1 MRHILSTRRRRA
13 VGLLVAAGALVAALP
28 LPASAQ
34 RVQSNVVL
42 VREGDVITEDLY
54 AAGNTIV
61 VSGVIEGDLI
71 AVAFDSIRIDGV
83 VEGDVIA
90 LSSRVEITGRI
101 GGALRVGAMSTVVEG
116 DIGDD
121 FFVGGFS
128 VETAASSSVGRD
140 VLVWARTAELLGD
153 VGRDIEGTQRTTS
166 IAGQVAGDVDVT
178 TAGLTLLPGL
188 RVAGDVRYTADT
200 SATVAQTVVIDGTFV
215 RAEALE
221 ANLRVRGIQ
230 LLGQFVAV
238 LAGLGIGLGLLWAV
252 PERSIA
258 AASALARRP
267 FVSLAWGVGVASVP
281 IALVIVTLG
290 LVSGT
295 SLSSSGPVVL
305 VLLPVALAV
314 GAVVLVGMLTAPV
327 PVGLAV
333 GTRLRPAWSSYAR
346 YVLGFPMMVIAWLL
360 PWVGGIVL
368 MVLGLAGLGAWL
380 VVDDRDE

>member
-1 MRHILSTRRRRA
+1 M
-13 VGLLVAAGALVAALP
+13 
-28 LPASAQ
+28 PAFAQ

-42 VREGDVITEDLY
+42 VRADDVITEDLY

-61 VSGVIEGDLI
+61 VSGVVEGDLV

-101 GGALRVGAMSTVVEG
+101 GGALRVGAVSTVVEG

-140 VLVWARTAELLGD
+140 VLAWARTAEFLGD
-153 VGRDIEGTQRTTS
+153 VGRDIEGTQRITR

-178 TAGLTLLPGL
+178 TDGLTLLPGL
-188 RVAGDVRYTADT
+188 SVVGDVRYTADGP
-200 SATVAQTVVIDGTFV
+200 ATVARTVQIAGTLV

-221 ANLRVRGIQ
+221 ANLRVRGVQ
-230 LLGQFVAV
+230 LLAQFVAV

-252 PERSIA
+252 PTRSIA
-258 AASALARRP
+258 AASALSRRP
-267 FVSLAWGVGVASVP
+267 LLALAWGVGVASVP
-281 IALVIVTLG
+281 AALVIVTVG
-290 LVSGT
+290 LVSVT

-305 VLLPVALAV
+305 VLLPVAIAV
-314 GAVVLVGMLTAPV
+314 GAVVLIGLLTAPL

-333 GTRLRPAWSSYAR
+333 GSRLRPGWSSYAR
-346 YVLGFPMMVIAWLL
+346 YVLGFPILVIAWLL
-360 PWVGGIVL
+360 PWVGGIAVL
-368 MVLGLAGLGAWL
+368 LLGLAGLGAWL
-380 VVDDRDE
+380 VGDDRDE

>member
-1 MRHILSTRRRRA
+1 MRHILSTRRLRA
-13 VGLLVAAGALVAALP
+13 MGLLVAVGALVGAFP
-28 LPASAQ
+28 LPALAQ

-42 VREGDVITEDLY
+42 VRADDVITEDLY

-61 VSGVIEGDLI
+61 VSGVIEGDLV

-101 GGALRVGAMSTVVEG
+101 DGALRVGAASTVIDG

-128 VETAASSSVGRD
+128 VQTAATSSVGRD

-153 VGRDIEGTQRTTS
+153 VGRDIEGTQRTTR
-166 IAGQVAGDVDVT
+166 IAGQVDGDVDVT

-188 RVAGDVRYTADT
+188 RVAGDVRYTADRP
-200 SATVAQTVVIDGTFV
+200 ATVAQTAQVDGTFV

-221 ANLRVRGIQ
+221 ANLRVRGVQ
-230 LLGQFVAV
+230 LLAQFVAI

-252 PERSIA
+252 PERSVA
-258 AASALARRP
+258 AARALARRP
-267 FVSLAWGVGVASVP
+267 LLALAWGVGVASVP
-281 IALVIVTLG
+281 IALVIVTFG
-290 LVSGT
+290 LVSVT

-305 VLLPVALAV
+305 VMLPVAIAV
-314 GAVVLVGMLTAPV
+314 AAVVLVGMLTAPV
-327 PVGLAV
+327 PVGLAL
-333 GTRLRPAWSSYAR
+333 GTRLRPGWSTYGR
-346 YVLGFPMMVIAWLL
+346 YVLGFPILVIAWLL
-360 PWVGGIVL
+360 PWVGGIIL
-368 MVLGLAGLGAWL
+368 LLLGLAGLGAWL
-380 VVDDRDE
+380 VGDDRDE

>member
-1 MRHILSTRRRRA
+1 M
-13 VGLLVAAGALVAALP
+13 GLLVAVGALVAALP
-28 LPASAQ
+28 LPALAQ

-42 VREGDVITEDLY
+42 VRADDVITEDLY

-90 LSSRVEITGRI
+90 LSSRVEVTGRI
-101 GGALRVGAMSTVVEG
+101 DGALRVGAVSTVVEG
-116 DIGDD
+116 EIGDD

-128 VETAASSSVGRD
+128 VQTAASSSVGRD
-140 VLVWARTAELLGD
+140 VLAWARTAELLGD
-153 VGRDIEGTQRTTS
+153 VGRDIEGTQRTTRV
-166 IAGQVAGDVDVT
+166 AGQVDGDIDVT
-178 TAGLTLLPGL
+178 TSGLTLLPGL
-188 RVAGDVRYTADT
+188 RVSGDVRYTAAAP
-200 SATVAQTVVIDGTFV
+200 ATVAQTAQIDGTFV

-221 ANLRVRGIQ
+221 PNLRVRGVQ
-230 LLGQFVAV
+230 LLAQFVAA

-267 FVSLAWGVGVASVP
+267 LVALAWGVGVASVP
-281 IALVIVTLG
+281 IALVIVAVG
-290 LVSGT
+290 LVSVT

-305 VLLPVALAV
+305 VLLPVAIAA
-314 GAVVLVGMLTAPV
+314 GAVVLIGLLTAPV

-333 GTRLRPAWSSYAR
+333 GSRLRPGWSSYAR
-346 YVLGFPMMVIAWLL
+346 YVLGFPIVVIAWLL

-368 MVLGLAGLGAWL
+368 TLLGLAGLGAWL